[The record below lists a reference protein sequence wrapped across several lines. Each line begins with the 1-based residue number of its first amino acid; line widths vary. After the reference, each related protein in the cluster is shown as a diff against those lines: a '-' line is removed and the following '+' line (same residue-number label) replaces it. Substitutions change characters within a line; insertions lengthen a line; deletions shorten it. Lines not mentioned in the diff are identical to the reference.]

1 VAGQATLRR
10 LFAAAALV
18 ALLALALLLLR
29 IVVSIALF
37 IVATVA
43 GLLALAAGAPWLTR
57 RAADRDAATR

>member
-1 VAGQATLRR
+1 M
-10 LFAAAALV
+10 V